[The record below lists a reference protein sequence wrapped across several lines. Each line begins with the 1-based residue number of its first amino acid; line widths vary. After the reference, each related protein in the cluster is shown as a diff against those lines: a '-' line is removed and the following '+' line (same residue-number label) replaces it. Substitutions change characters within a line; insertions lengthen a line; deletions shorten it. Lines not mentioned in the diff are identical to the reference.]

1 MHFLGERYNLPS
13 HPDILKCYYVIDSV
27 SIIGRPLDLLPRNK

>member
-13 HPDILKCYYVIDSV
+13 HPDFLKCYYVIDSV
-27 SIIGRPLDLLPRNK
+27 IIGRPLDLLPRNK